1 MKRLSK
7 KVIKIINNN
16 GSNLKNLSE
25 EDKEFL
31 IAQIDGLY
39 DGFLDTVFITCM
51 WIAPNPIGEY
61 TKDGQYGKG
70 KVIPG
75 LIAVGTYCFP
85 IEGGKYLAIDYEI
98 EDLI

>member
-31 IAQIDGLY
+31 TVQIDELY
-39 DGFLDTVFITCM
+39 EGFFEDVYTGNIT
-51 WIAPNPIGEY
+51 IVEEPTGKHQGE
-61 TKDGQYGKG
+61 GQYCNQHS
-70 KVIPG
+70 
-75 LIAVGTYCFP
+75 VGWTGDSFEGVYYFP
-85 IEGGKYLAIDYEI
+85 IEDGRYLAIEYSC
-98 EDLI
+98 